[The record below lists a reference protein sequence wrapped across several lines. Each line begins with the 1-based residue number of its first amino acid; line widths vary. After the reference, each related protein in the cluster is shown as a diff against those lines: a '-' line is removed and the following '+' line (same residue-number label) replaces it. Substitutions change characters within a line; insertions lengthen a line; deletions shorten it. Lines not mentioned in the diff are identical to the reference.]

1 MSTITVKTSQGNYDI
16 TLERG
21 AIKKFGELYKPRGK
35 VLIVTDSG
43 VPKAYSEYVKNAF
56 DEAYIYTFPEG
67 EESKNFE
74 TLKGVLAFAKDNA
87 FTRNSTFVAV
97 GGGVVGDLTGLA
109 ASLYMRGVDFVN
121 VPTTLLSQVDSSI
134 GGKTAVDLD
143 GVKNLVGAFYQ
154 PKAVIIDPDTL
165 STLPPR
171 QFANGLAESIKMAAT
186 SDGELFSL
194 LEENDA
200 HDVIDTVIERSLLI
214 KKAVVE
220 ADEKETGLRRV
231 LNFGHTLA
239 HAYEALGG
247 FSQLYH
253 GECVSLGMIPLSF
266 GEAKR
271 RITAL
276 LKKNGL
282 PTQSDRENS
291 ELLKYL
297 ALDKKAQKD
306 GVNAV
311 LVKEIGS
318 FEFKFMSFSD
328 ILSLRGETK

>member
-1 MSTITVKTSQGNYDI
+1 MKKINVKTSQGGYNIY
-16 TLERG
+16 LERG
-21 AIKKFGELYKPRGK
+21 AIEKICELFFPREK

-43 VPKAYSEYVKNAF
+43 VPKKYSETVKK
-56 DEAYIYTFPEG
+56 AYPDSLIYTFEEG
-67 EESKNFE
+67 EESKNFK
-74 TLKGVLAFAKDNA
+74 TLENVLEFAKDNGY
-87 FTRNSTFVAV
+87 TRNSAFIAV

-154 PKAVIIDPDTL
+154 PKAVIIDPNTL
-165 STLPPR
+165 STLPER
-171 QFANGLAESIKMAAT
+171 QFSNGLSESVKMAAT
-186 SDGELFSL
+186 SDSELFSL
-194 LEENDA
+194 LENNDA
-200 HDVIDTVIERSLLI
+200 KDIIDTVIERSLLI

-220 ADEKETGLRRV
+220 EDEKETGLRRV

-247 FSQLYH
+247 FRELYH
-253 GECVSLGMIPLSF
+253 GECVALGMIPLSF
-266 GEAKR
+266 GKARE
-271 RITAL
+271 RIKAVL
-276 LKKNGL
+276 MKNKL
-282 PTQSDRENS
+282 PVKSDRENS
-291 ELLKYL
+291 ELLKLL

-306 GVNAV
+306 GVNVV

-328 ILSLRGETK
+328 IIKLRGENQ